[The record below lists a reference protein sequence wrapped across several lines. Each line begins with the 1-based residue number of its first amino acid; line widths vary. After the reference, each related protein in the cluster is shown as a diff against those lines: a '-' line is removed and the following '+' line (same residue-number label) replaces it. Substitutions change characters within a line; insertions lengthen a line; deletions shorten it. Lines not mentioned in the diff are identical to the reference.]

1 MADKKSKNTTQNVF
15 QGKTYRITVLT
26 DRLIRFEY
34 NIGGEFLDLPTEFA
48 TNRNFPP
55 VSLKFEEDSKYIEI
69 EGKYFALLYQKEKP
83 FLGPKYAPDT
93 NLKVVLK
100 NTDKVWYFNHPEARN
115 FKSTAA
121 EINAE
126 SPNKTKLINGLFST
140 DGFASIDDSE
150 SFLIMEDKTLFKPK
164 NRRVDTYLFI
174 YNKDFGMCLKDYFL
188 LTGNSPMI
196 PRYALGIWWNRD
208 KIYSFENVKTLIKAF
223 NRYKIP
229 MSVLLLSEFWHL
241 KNTED
246 YTKFKTG
253 YTFDTGLFPNPS
265 EFINYMHQRGV
276 RVGVNIDPVEGV
288 YPHEANYSSFA
299 SALSVTDQK
308 VIPFNAFDPKFMDA
322 YFKYLIEPLKKIGVD
337 FFWLDYKKD
346 ILSLRALNYYHFQEM
361 AKDKNERSMMLSRN
375 ALVASHRYPISYSG
389 ETIVSWE
396 TLNFLPYFNSNSAN
410 IGVSWWSHDVG
421 GFKNGIEDSE
431 LYIRHVQLATF
442 SPIFRFSARRGLYY
456 KREPWLWDNNTY
468 NIVRE
473 YCALRHRLI
482 PYLYTESYRYYK
494 EYQPLI
500 QPLYYNYPEIID
512 EPLYKN
518 EYYLG
523 KDLLIAPIT
532 KPKDLTMNR
541 AVERIYLPK
550 GTWYDFKSGK
560 KFLGNKRYVTF
571 FKDEDYPVFAKA
583 GAIIP
588 LAILEE
594 NLNVT
599 NNPRAMEIQIF
610 PGQSNVYKLY
620 EDDGISNLYKEGY
633 YTITSIDYNYTQ
645 NNYNVMI
652 RPIEGKNGII
662 PHHRDYKIR
671 FRNTKVADYVDVF
684 SGSFKNKLEFE
695 SYEEDNDFIVEVKD
709 VDTTEQLT
717 INCRGKNIEIEAA
730 RIINEDVNFIIS
742 DLKIDTKL
750 KERIAVIFFSKDEI
764 RKKRIAIR
772 KLGNLGLEK
781 RFIKMFLKLLEY
793 ISEI

>member
-1 MADKKSKNTTQNVF
+1 MAEKKNKSTTQNVY
-15 QGKTYRITVLT
+15 QGKSYRITILT
-26 DRLIRFEY
+26 ERLIRFEY

-48 TNRNFPP
+48 INRQFPD
-55 VSLKFEEDSKYIEI
+55 VNLKYEEDEKYLEI

-83 FLGPKYAPDT
+83 YLGPKYAPDT

-100 NTDKVWYFNHPEARN
+100 NTDKVWFFNHPEARN
-115 FKSTAA
+115 FKSTAIQ
-121 EINAE
+121 INAE
-126 SPNKTKLINGLFST
+126 EPNKTKLINGLFSI
-140 DGFASIDDSE
+140 DGFASVDDSE
-150 SFLIMEDKTLFKPK
+150 SFIIMQDKTLFKPK

-174 YNKDFGMCLKDYFL
+174 YNKDFGMCLKDYFS
-188 LTGNSPMI
+188 LTGNSPLI

-208 KIYSFENVKTLIKAF
+208 KIYSFENIKTLIKAF

-229 MSVLLLSEFWHL
+229 MSILLLSEFWHL

-246 YTKFKTG
+246 YSKFKTG

-265 EFINYMHQRGV
+265 EFTNYMHQRGV
-276 RVGVNIDPVEGV
+276 RVGINIDPEEGV
-288 YPHEANYSSFA
+288 YPHESNYKDFA
-299 SALSVTDQK
+299 SSLKISDNK
-308 VIPFNAFDPKFMDA
+308 IIPFNVFDSKFMDA
-322 YFKYLIEPLKKIGVD
+322 YFQYLIIPLKQIGVD
-337 FFWLDYKKD
+337 FFWIDYKKD
-346 ILSLRALNYYHFQEM
+346 VLSLRALNYYHQQEM
-361 AKDKNERSMMLSRN
+361 EKDKEKRGIMLTRN

-389 ETIVSWE
+389 ETIVNWD

-431 LYIRHVQLATF
+431 LYTRHVQLATF

-473 YCALRHRLI
+473 YCNLRHRLI

-512 EPLYKN
+512 EPLYKD

-541 AVERIYLPK
+541 SVERLYLPK

-560 KFLGNKRYVTF
+560 KFIGNKRYITF
-571 FKDEDYPVFAKA
+571 FKEEDYPVFAKA

-599 NNPRAMEIQIF
+599 NNPRAMEIHIF
-610 PGQSNVYKLY
+610 PGQSNNYKLY
-620 EDDGISNLYKEGY
+620 EDDGISNLYKEGF
-633 YTITSIDYNYTQ
+633 YTITEIDYNYLQ
-645 NNYNVMI
+645 NNFTVII

-671 FRNTKVADYVDVF
+671 FRNTKAAENVDVF
-684 SGSFKNKLEFE
+684 SKTVKNKLSFE

-709 VDTTEQLT
+709 VDTTEQMT
-717 INCRGKNIEIEAA
+717 INCRGKNIEIDAV

-750 KERIAVIFFSKDEI
+750 KDRIAVIFFSKEDV

-772 KLGNLGLEK
+772 KLANDGLEK
-781 RFIKMFLKLLEY
+781 RFIRMFLKLLEY